1 MRLAYYKDASGN
13 LKIDRTTHYYPFGL
27 EFGGE
32 LSTSNSITPNYTYSS
47 QGQEKQRE
55 TGWSSYRWRNYDS
68 AMGRFFNV
76 DPLAETYHTWS
87 PFAFSGNRVVD
98 ARELEGLEPKK
109 VNEETPLLDRT
120 TNGLKT
126 FFSGVTNFFNEK
138 FNIKREMAI
147 QRNID
152 SREIMMLDRL
162 AGKSAALGQMGR
174 GLSETMKGS
183 AYALGEVLDK
193 GGEYTSSAALL
204 AAPATEGASLAL
216 IPPAEAVSN
225 FGWGI
230 KFGVDFSDG
239 KYSDV
244 MIEGS
249 KKIISTGIGK
259 MGEGLLNKTFKLNPS
274 MTKTEKAIHETVIGG
289 SATVVSKSAES
300 VIDKKTKKLNE

>member
-1 MRLAYYKDASGN
+1 
-13 LKIDRTTHYYPFGL
+13 
-27 EFGGE
+27 
-32 LSTSNSITPNYTYSS
+32 
-47 QGQEKQRE
+47 
-55 TGWSSYRWRNYDS
+55 
-68 AMGRFFNV
+68 MGRFFNV
-76 DPLAETYHTWS
+76 DPLSEKYAYQSHYN
-87 PFAFSGNRVVD
+87 FSENRVVD
-98 ARELEGLEPKK
+98 GRELEGLEK
-109 VNEETPLLDRT
+109 VQINEEAPLLDRT

-126 FFSGVTNFFNEK
+126 FLSGVTNFFNEK
-138 FNIKREMAI
+138 FNV
-147 QRNID
+147 N
-152 SREIMMLDRL
+152 REIALKKGTGSTEIMKLDRL

-193 GGEYTSSAALL
+193 GGEYTSNAALL

-230 KFGVDFSDG
+230 KFGVDFSDS
-239 KYSDV
+239 KYSDL

-289 SATVVSKSAES
+289 TTNVISKSAES
-300 VIDKKTKKLNE
+300 VIDKKTKKINE